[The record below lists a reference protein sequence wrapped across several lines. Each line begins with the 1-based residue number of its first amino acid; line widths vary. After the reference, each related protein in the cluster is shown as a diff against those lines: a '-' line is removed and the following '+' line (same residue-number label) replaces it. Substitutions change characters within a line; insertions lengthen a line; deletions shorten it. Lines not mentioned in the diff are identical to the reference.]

1 VVELLLGSRQ
11 PSFGGLIAR
20 DGYFWPDTPMVID
33 RPMKRWREYGLP
45 FFAVRLPGIARLLR
59 GVLRDTDNVSD
70 AAVMTGADDYG
81 RPPGVRQR
89 LAPARFRNRDRR
101 GISQVLHDNQVK
113 LIGWRDI
120 QERWG

>member
-1 VVELLLGSRQ
+1 MVELLLGSRQ

-70 AAVMTGADDYG
+70 AAVMTGAEDHPAYG
-81 RPPGVRQR
+81 SAWRQR
-89 LAPARFRNRDRR
+89 DFEIVTGAEFR
-101 GISQVLHDNQVK
+101 K
-113 LIGWRDI
+113 F
-120 QERWG
+120 